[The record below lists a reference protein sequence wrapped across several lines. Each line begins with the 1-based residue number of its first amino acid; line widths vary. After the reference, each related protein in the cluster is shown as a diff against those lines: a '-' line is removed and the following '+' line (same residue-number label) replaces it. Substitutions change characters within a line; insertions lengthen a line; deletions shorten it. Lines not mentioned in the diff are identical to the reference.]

1 MSLSSSAFQD
11 NRFDPVILEEV
22 PQLQCEVSL
31 LHSFEK
37 ARDALDW
44 EVGKHGI
51 MIEFE
56 VNDRPFSATF
66 LPEVATEQGWDKMT
80 TLRHLVRKA
89 GYFFS
94 E

>member
-1 MSLSSSAFQD
+1 MLITSSAFSD
-11 NRFDPVILEEV
+11 DRFHPVMLEEV
-22 PQLQCEVSL
+22 PELQCEVSL

-37 ARDALDW
+37 GRNALDW

-51 MIEFE
+51 MIDFE
-56 VNDRPFSATF
+56 VEDQSFSATF
-66 LPEVATEQGWDKMT
+66 LPEVATEQGWDKKT
-80 TLRHLVRKA
+80 TLRYLVRKA